1 MRIKD
6 NKDLEYTKNPGG
18 IIALRGEFD
27 IDTRKMFLVGFKRVS
42 KQKLRLDLK
51 TENSEKMAWIRAK
64 NLRGGNSLDF
74 LENKLQDFLNHPYSE
89 IINTDLADLF

>member
-64 NLRGGNSLDF
+64 NLRGVALTTSSTFFGKGGEDW
-74 LENKLQDFLNHPYSE
+74 
-89 IINTDLADLF
+89 